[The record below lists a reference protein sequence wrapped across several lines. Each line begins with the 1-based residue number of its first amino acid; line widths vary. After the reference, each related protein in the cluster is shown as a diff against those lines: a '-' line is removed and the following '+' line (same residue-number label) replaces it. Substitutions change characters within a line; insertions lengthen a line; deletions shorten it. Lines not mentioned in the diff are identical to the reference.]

1 MSIYKCLNYSS
12 FLKGMRYPYKL
23 EALIRGEVVKS
34 YKVKPIR
41 GSVDSEDMESSEE
54 ELEQDMMTISNH
66 SNNLMLGNFQP
77 QDFETILNSDLG
89 QSEYDGKN
97 GMMGVVRATN
107 SIMASEGANVNKL
120 IQQQSSANISI
131 PNGLGN
137 ALKKR
142 HSAAHLNLGKF
153 EKM

>member
-1 MSIYKCLNYSS
+1 
-12 FLKGMRYPYKL
+12 MRYPHKL

-34 YKVKPIR
+34 YNVKPIR

-54 ELEQDMMTISNH
+54 EIEQDMMTISNNSH
-66 SNNLMLGNFQP
+66 NLMLGNFQP
-77 QDFETILNSDLG
+77 QDFETILNSDLD
-89 QSEYDGKN
+89 QAEYDGQN

-107 SIMASEGANVNKL
+107 SMMAAEGAAAAKL
-120 IQQQSSANISI
+120 IQQQNSPNISI

-142 HSAAHLNLGKF
+142 HPAAHLNLGNFKVIA
-153 EKM
+153 